1 MRVMDVDGDNMT
13 PTLSYGD
20 RLIIDFWDTQITANG
35 GVYAFYNAGAVVIYR
50 AEKKVGSV
58 DVILSSDNRL
68 YSSHRVEIDELEIL
82 GRVTNFARPLT

>member
-20 RLIIDFWDTQITANG
+20 RLIIDFWDTQITANS

-58 DVILSSDNRL
+58 DVILSSDNPV
-68 YSSHRVEIDELEIL
+68 YFTHRVDLDKLEIL
-82 GRVTNFARPLT
+82 GRVAHFARPLT